1 MKKSLSLLFGI
12 LITLFTVFLLASCT
26 GNNQEPKEPST
37 ADELYERIEEK
48 MQNTSSYTVDEVLNA
63 VIYAND
69 IKLNLTTTSR
79 AMYDGINTD
88 DFYYYTDSTFTMDSD
103 EITVD
108 SSMYG
113 VKTYQNGRLYS
124 YTDDDTVEQK
134 IFTVMTNDEFIEYL
148 DESSNVDLDVYDASK
163 RTFKKKDGV
172 WILDVSGFSKKSINT
187 IIKKMGL
194 DDDLIGLDPMDIE
207 MTFEAN
213 ENYVVETVT
222 TKFVFEEN
230 RRNVPS
236 FEVVDEY
243 SYGNID
249 RIIIDSIGYKEMDIR
264 VLDDIAEHISDFK
277 NSNYGSIRVNNTVTV
292 SIPNRSIATNEESEI
307 SYGEDS
313 SGFWFTMDMVM
324 GGTNYS
330 KDYNY
335 EIEYSNG
342 VQTVTLDGE
351 SEKTAVTE
359 SAAKA
364 TIAKYID
371 PASFNKYNISNLIQR
386 PNGNYVLTVSHVD
399 ESKYISEYYTP
410 LGATLD
416 EVSEKI
422 EITMKDGKITRMD
435 FSATAYG
442 HLPSDSTYKINVYL
456 DFTVY
461 F

>member
-1 MKKSLSLLFGI
+1 MKKIASVLGI
-12 LITLFTVFLLASCT
+12 FIVISFVLMFSSCV
-26 GNNQEPKEPST
+26 GNSQEPKEPTT

-48 MQNTSSYTVDEVLNA
+48 MQNTASYSVDEVLNA

-69 IKLNLTTTSR
+69 IKLNLTTTAR

-103 EITVD
+103 TLTVD

-113 VKTYQNGRLYS
+113 VKTYQNGKLYS
-124 YTDDDTVEQK
+124 YMDDDTVEQK
-134 IFTVMTNDEFIEYL
+134 IFTAMTKDELIEYL
-148 DESSNVDLDVYDASK
+148 DENGSIDLDVYDASK

-194 DDDLIGLDPMDIE
+194 DDDLVGLDPLDIE

-213 ENYVVETVT
+213 ENYAVETVT

-230 RRNVPS
+230 SRNVPS
-236 FEVVDEY
+236 FEIVDEY
-243 SYGNID
+243 SYGKID
-249 RIIIDSIGYKEMDIR
+249 KIIIDPNGYKEMDIR
-264 VLDDIAEHISDFK
+264 VLDDISEQISDYK
-277 NSNYGSIRVNNTVTV
+277 NSNYGSVRVDNTVTI
-292 SIPNRSIATNEESEI
+292 SIPNTSIATNEENEI
-307 SYGEDS
+307 SYGEDT

-335 EIEYSNG
+335 DIEYSNG

-351 SEKTAVTE
+351 SERTAVTE
-359 SAAKA
+359 AAAKA

-371 PASFNKYNISNLIQR
+371 PASFNKYYISNLVQR
-386 PNGNYVLTVSHVD
+386 PNGNYILTVSHVD

-410 LGATLD
+410 LGATFV
-416 EVSEKI
+416 EATEKI

-435 FSATAYG
+435 FTATAYG
-442 HLPSDSTYKINVYL
+442 HLPNDSLYKINVYL

>member
-134 IFTVMTNDEFIEYL
+134 IFTVMTNDEFVEYL

-277 NSNYGSIRVNNTVTV
+277 NSDYGSVRVDNTVTV
-292 SIPNRSIATNEESEI
+292 SIPNRSIATNEENEI

-342 VQTVTLDGE
+342 VQTITLDGE

-359 SAAKA
+359 TAAKA

-371 PASFNKYNISNLIQR
+371 PASFNKYNISNLVQR

-442 HLPSDSTYKINVYL
+442 HLPSDSSYKINVYL